1 MHWIAWPR
9 NVICSSKFE
18 AWFYGALV
26 LLEWIEHSTSPLP
39 RGQGRTGKLLGIKR
53 FIFLM
58 TDSPDFPPSSDGNRS
73 IVLRNSSTFRWRSH
87 SLLLC

>member
-1 MHWIAWPR
+1 M
-9 NVICSSKFE
+9 FE
-18 AWFYGALV
+18 AWFYRALV

-58 TDSPDFPPSSDGNRS
+58 TDSPDSL
-73 IVLRNSSTFRWRSH
+73 IVGWQPISRVAQFVDIPMAQSFAVA
-87 SLLLC
+87 LLMQV